1 MTKAPT
7 RPHLRDY
14 STAEAAAITGVPLRI
29 VNHYISREL
38 AELGIAVWGD
48 GKRTIS
54 HDGLVALRMAWD
66 YPKSLAAGSRVDAI
80 RQALEA
86 PRKTHLVLER
96 GEVVVRVGAARRA
109 VADGL
114 RKLHQA
120 ETSVSI
126 DPGTLS
132 GDPCI
137 RGTRIPVHTI
147 AAIASAAGMGGVRNA
162 YSRLTSAQVE
172 LACLYAKAH
181 PRRGRPKLA
190 GDVLAKRKPKSSKTI
205 SVTID

>member
-1 MTKAPT
+1 MTPTPT
-7 RPHLRDY
+7 RAHSRDY
-14 STAEAAAITGVPLRI
+14 STAEAAAITGVPLAT

-38 AELGIAVWGD
+38 ADLGIAVWGD

-66 YPKSLAAGSRVDAI
+66 YPKSLAAGSRVEVI

-86 PRKTHLVLER
+86 PRKMHLVLEQ
-96 GEVVVRVGAARRA
+96 GDVVVRVGAARRA

-114 RKLHQA
+114 RKLRQA
-120 ETSVSI
+120 ETIVSI
-126 DPGTLS
+126 DPGTLR

-147 AAIASAAGMGGVRNA
+147 AAIASAAGVGSVRDT
-162 YSRLTSAQVE
+162 YSRLTSAQIE
-172 LACLYAKAH
+172 LACLYARAH
-181 PRRGRPKLA
+181 PRRGRPKRA
-190 GDVLAKRKPKSSKTI
+190 GDVLARRKPKSSRTI